1 MKEIVTIQ
9 KSLQHRSFNPQSES
23 HQNLKVICKIK
34 SAKSPLAIHIW
45 NFNYDK
51 RLFIFFGLV
60 GTIVL
65 LFKFC
70 DFKKSDDATTIDG
83 AGLIQQQILNVGKLI
98 VTEGHFSSD
107 HV

>member
-1 MKEIVTIQ
+1 MIK
-9 KSLQHRSFNPQSES
+9 
-23 HQNLKVICKIK
+23 KIIYI
-34 SAKSPLAIHIW
+34 L
-45 NFNYDK
+45 
-51 RLFIFFGLV
+51 GLV

-98 VTEGHFSSD
+98 VTEGHFSKRTVINRQLSCHGRLLVRLNTRD
-107 HV
+107 